1 MASEKEIKKQ
11 KIKKQDLIIKLEEW
25 INEQKYQE
33 YSKNTLN
40 QYKANVLKFI
50 NWLKDDEKINKA
62 TTIAYKDY
70 LYELDP
76 RPKTSSINTWII
88 ELNKFLKW
96 LKLDDLTIKKIKQQ
110 VKSSNEEVLNI
121 IDYKRLLR
129 FAKSTGNIQLYY
141 IMKVLA
147 MTGIRI
153 SELKYFTVENIKSN
167 YIVAFNKGKERN
179 IIVRQDLARELK
191 KYCRENKIKSG
202 YIFKGTNKDK
212 MPSASTIWRQ
222 MKKVAGKARV
232 NKSKVHAHSFRHL
245 FAQVFLNEYNNNI
258 TELADILGHNS
269 LETTRLY
276 TRSSNAQKKSKLE
289 KLSFK

>member
-1 MASEKEIKKQ
+1 MTSNEKDTLQQIVKK
-11 KIKKQDLIIKLEEW
+11 DLLIKLDEW

-33 YSKNTLN
+33 YSTNTLN

-50 NWLKDDEKINKA
+50 NWLKDDELITKQ
-62 TTIAYKDY
+62 TTINYKNY
-70 LYELDP
+70 LYELKP
-76 RPKTSSINTWII
+76 KPKTSSINTWII

-96 LKLDDLTIKKIKQQ
+96 LGFNDLTIKKIKQQ
-110 VKSSNEEVLNI
+110 IKSNNEDVLNV

-129 FAKSTGNIQLYY
+129 VAKRMEYTELYY
-141 IMKVLA
+141 IIKVLA

-153 SELKYFTVENIKSN
+153 SELKYFTVENLKSN
-167 YIVAFNKGKERN
+167 YIIAFNKGKERT
-179 IIVRQDLARELK
+179 IIVRQDLSRELK
-191 KYCRENKIKSG
+191 KYCKENKIKDG
-202 YIFKGTNKDK
+202 YIFAGKNKNK
-212 MPSASTIWRQ
+212 MLAASTIWRQ

-245 FAQVFLNEYNNNI
+245 FAQVFLNEYSDNI

-276 TRSSNAQKKSKLE
+276 TRTSSAQKKSKLE
-289 KLSFK
+289 KLNFK

>member
-1 MASEKEIKKQ
+1 MTKN
-11 KIKKQDLIIKLEEW
+11 DLLNKLDEW
-25 INEQKYQE
+25 IIEQTYQE
-33 YSKNTLN
+33 YSQNTLN

-50 NWLKDDEKINKA
+50 NWIPDDISLTKQ
-62 TTIAYKDY
+62 TTMAYKEY
-70 LYELDP
+70 LYKLNP

-96 LKLDDLTIKKIKQQ
+96 LELKDLTIKKIKTQT
-110 VKSSNEEVLNI
+110 KTSTEEVLSI
-121 IDYKRLLR
+121 SDYKRLLR
-129 FAKSTGNIQLYY
+129 YSKKTNNMKLYY

-167 YIVAFNKGKERN
+167 YISAFNKGKERD
-179 IIVRQDLARELK
+179 IIIRQDLARELR
-191 KYCRENKIKSG
+191 KYCKENKIKEG
-202 YIFKGTNKDK
+202 HIFKGLKDDSL
-212 MPSASTIWRQ
+212 PAYSTIWRQ
-222 MKKVAGKARV
+222 LKKVAGASRV
-232 NKSKVHAHSFRHL
+232 NKNKVHAHSFRHL
-245 FAQVFLNEYNNNI
+245 FAQVFLNEYSDNI

-276 TRSSNAQKKSKLE
+276 TRTSNTQKKNKLE